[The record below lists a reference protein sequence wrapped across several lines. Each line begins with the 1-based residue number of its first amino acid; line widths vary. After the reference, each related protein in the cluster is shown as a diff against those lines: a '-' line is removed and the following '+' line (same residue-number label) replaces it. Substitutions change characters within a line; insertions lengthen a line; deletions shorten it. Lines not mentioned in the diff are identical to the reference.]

1 MNVFWAILYFAVVY
15 AATVCLVPLL
25 IRMIRPRQTAL
36 NYQNRDIPVGLGL
49 VFSLTVIP
57 AVTAMLLFGHIP
69 RLEGST
75 AIITV
80 LGFAF
85 LGLIDDTL
93 GSREAKG
100 FLGHFRTLRHGYL
113 TTGALKAAFGMVVAV
128 LAATPSSKGLADI
141 LLNALN
147 MALGANL
154 ANLLDVRP
162 GRSGKFFLLAALPF
176 ATAGP

>member
-85 LGLIDDTL
+85 LGLIDDT
-93 GSREAKG
+93 SAAARPKG
-100 FLGHFRTLRHGYL
+100 F
-113 TTGALKAAFGMVVAV
+113 
-128 LAATPSSKGLADI
+128 
-141 LLNALN
+141 
-147 MALGANL
+147 
-154 ANLLDVRP
+154 
-162 GRSGKFFLLAALPF
+162 
-176 ATAGP
+176 